1 MIKKNTLVVKKYISI
16 ISIIFLIIG
25 STSESFADGKIDSLI
40 NEYNHK
46 RANKAYEDMAYIK
59 AIDIYNQLVKK
70 NYINP
75 DIYRNLSNSYYKTS
89 QYDKAEEHYK
99 NLLTNYEYQPEDVYT
114 YAQILKN
121 NGKYK
126 ESDRWLNTYAGLNTD
141 DSRSKR
147 QANTGSKISE
157 IKAVYRFDIET
168 VSFNSKFAD
177 FGPALRNDKLYF
189 ASERREDAV
198 VNFEYAWKE
207 APYLDIYE
215 VNLDGV
221 VTSPKF
227 LKGKVNSKYH
237 DGPASFSKDGSEMF
251 FTRNN
256 SVFRFI
262 SKKGDDNVNNLKI
275 YYAQYINGDLTNP
288 IELSFNSENYSC
300 GHPSLSDD
308 GKTLYFTSD
317 MPGGYGGSDIY
328 LTERTGSGWSKPE
341 NLGSE
346 INTEGDEM
354 FPFIHKSGILFFA
367 SNGHLGLGGLDLY
380 KAEMDYGKYKIDNMG
395 FPLNSEHDD
404 FALIINEEQ
413 KEGYFS
419 SNREGGKGDDDIYK
433 FYALDVN
440 LSLRGK
446 VFDIETKEQ
455 IEKPSIVLV
464 DSKGESMRLF
474 SSSDEFDFKIEVEPN
489 ESYTL
494 HIDKEGYTSQKVTL
508 KPSEMDK
515 IGNIVEH
522 NIYMTQ
528 VPVWGVFGK
537 IYYKESLKEIPEVN
551 VHVTNVNTGKVEN
564 YMSDDEGLFRIQL
577 DQNTDYKFFFEKK
590 GIFSIRADYTTRG
603 REAGWVNADEFIE
616 LAFEKLE
623 LNKKIEIPNIYYD
636 LGKWNIRSDAAKELD
651 NVVQFLVDNPN
662 IKIELGSHT
671 DARGSAKSNQSLS
684 QKRAQSAVDYI
695 VSKGIAG
702 TRISAKGYGESQLKN
717 RCADGVQCSKEEHQE
732 NRRSEIRITGINE

>member
-1 MIKKNTLVVKKYISI
+1 MKKYISI
-16 ISIIFLIIG
+16 ISIFLLIVG
-25 STSESFADGKIDSLI
+25 FNSESFANGKIDSLI
-40 NEYNHK
+40 NEYNLK
-46 RANKAYEDMAYIK
+46 RADKAYENMAYMK
-59 AIDIYNQLVKK
+59 AIDIYSQLVKK
-70 NYINP
+70 NYINSH
-75 DIYRNLSNSYYKTS
+75 IYRNLSNSYYKTS
-89 QYDKAEEHYK
+89 QYNKAEEFYSQ
-99 NLLTNYEYQPEDVYT
+99 LLANYEYQPEDVYT
-114 YAQILKN
+114 YTQILKY

-126 ESDRWLNTYAGLNTD
+126 ESDKWLNTYAGLNSD
-141 DSRSKR
+141 DSRTKR
-147 QANTGSKISE
+147 QANTGAKINE

-256 SVFRFI
+256 SIFRFI

-275 YYAQYINGDLTNP
+275 YYAQYVNDDLTNP
-288 IELSFNSENYSC
+288 VELPFNSENYSC
-300 GHPSLSDD
+300 GHPSLSAD

-341 NLGSE
+341 NLGPE

-380 KAEMDYGKYKIDNMG
+380 KAEMDYGKYKIENLG
-395 FPLNSEHDD
+395 YPLNSEHDD
-404 FALIINEEQ
+404 FALIIDDEQ

-419 SNREGGKGDDDIYK
+419 SNRDGGKGDDDIYK
-433 FYALDVN
+433 FYALEVN
-440 LSLRGK
+440 LNLRGK
-446 VFDIETKEQ
+446 IFDQETNQ
-455 IEKPSIVLV
+455 RIDKPSVVLA

-474 SSSDEFDFKIEVEPN
+474 SSSEGFDFQIEVEPN
-489 ESYTL
+489 ETYR
-494 HIDKEGYTSQKVTL
+494 IQVDKEGYTSQTL
-508 KPSEMDK
+508 TVVPSQLTK
-515 IGNIVEH
+515 IGNIVEQ
-522 NIYMTQ
+522 NVYMKQ

-537 IYYKESLKEIPEVN
+537 VYFKETLKEIPEVN
-551 VHVTNVNTGKVEN
+551 IHVTNVNSGKVEN

-577 DQNTDYKFFFEKK
+577 EQNTDYKFFFEKK

-603 REAGWVNADEFIE
+603 RDAGWINADEFIE
-616 LAFEKLE
+616 LAFEKVE

-651 NVVQFLVDNPN
+651 NVVQFLVDNAN
-662 IKIELGSHT
+662 INIELGSHT
-671 DARGSAKSNQSLS
+671 DARGSATSNQSLS

-695 VSKGIAG
+695 VSKGINR
-702 TRISAKGYGESQLKN
+702 TRITAKGYGESQIKN
-717 RCADGVQCSKEEHQE
+717 RCKDGVSCSEEEHQE
-732 NRRSEIRITGINE
+732 NRRTEIRITGIKE